1 MASNDEDEVEGA
13 WYFGSNAYDPESSS
27 SSDEEPQENDAQQ
40 IEQQHQRKTRLTNHM
55 RHLILHE
62 MLSLKVSDSLPHG
75 TFVRIA
81 NKYGYTPRTIRNI
94 WKRAIE
100 TKEENK
106 PYVVD
111 SKYKNCG
118 RKRVQVAPNVLES
131 KPMGE
136 RTCIRDVATCLDLAP
151 TTVWRLIRRGEIK
164 AHSNPLHP
172 YLTNA
177 NKARRVEWILSLI
190 QEDTIHHHP
199 MYKGMYDFIH
209 IDEKWFY
216 LTKKTQRVYLAH
228 KENIPYRAGKSSK
241 FIPKAMFLGAVARP
255 RWNQYGQCT
264 FDGKIGIFPFI
275 SRVAAQRNSINRPR
289 GSIEIKPTDSVTQE
303 IYRSM
308 LIEQLI
314 PAILRKWPS
323 DAPSIIFI
331 QQDNA
336 RVHITNDDPIWQQN
350 NRQGGLTFIL
360 TQQPSNSPDCNILDL
375 GFFRSIQSL
384 MHKKMPKN
392 MNELIKAVEDPFEE
406 LHPKTLTN
414 VWISLQHNLNEILKV
429 KGSNDYVQPHL
440 GKKVQEDNGRLRIQV
455 RVPSQLVR
463 ECVRFLNPST
473 NQQGTQTENED
484 AAQLN
489 QQILEAYDEVVEESQ
504 R

>member
-1 MASNDEDEVEGA
+1 MASNNDDELQGA
-13 WYFGSNAYDPESSS
+13 WYFGSNAYDSQSSS
-27 SSDEEPQENDAQQ
+27 NYEEEPQEIDAQQ
-40 IEQQHQRKTRLTNHM
+40 IEQQDQRKSRLTNEL

-81 NKYGYTPRTIRNI
+81 NKYGYTPRSIRNL

-118 RKRVQVAPNVLES
+118 RKRVQVPPNVLES

-164 AHSNPLHP
+164 AHSNPLDP
-172 YLTNA
+172 SLTDA

-228 KENIPYRAGKSSK
+228 KEKIPYRAAKSSK

-264 FDGKIGIFPFI
+264 FDGKIGNFPFV
-275 SRVAAQRNSINRPR
+275 SRVAAQRNSINRPK
-289 GSIEIKPTDSVTQE
+289 GSIEIKPTESVTQE
-303 IYRSM
+303 VYRSM

-314 PAILRKWPS
+314 PAILRKCPS
-323 DAPSIIFI
+323 DGPSIISSNKI
-331 QQDNA
+331 M
-336 RVHITNDDPIWQQN
+336 
-350 NRQGGLTFIL
+350 QG
-360 TQQPSNSPDCNILDL
+360 
-375 GFFRSIQSL
+375 SIQSL

-392 MNELIKAVEDPFEE
+392 MNELIKAVEDAFEE

-414 VWISLQHNLNEILKV
+414 VWISLQHHLNEILKV

-484 AAQLN
+484 AAQHN
-489 QQILEAYDEVVEESQ
+489 QQILEAYDEAVEESQ

>member
-1 MASNDEDEVEGA
+1 MKHKNQNSSLNCPATVQQLTQTAASHYQKQLSSNLICIISLVMASDNDDELQGA
-13 WYFGSNAYDPESSS
+13 WYFGSNAYDSQSSS
-27 SSDEEPQENDAQQ
+27 SSDEEPQEMDAQQ
-40 IEQQHQRKTRLTNHM
+40 IEQQGQRKTRLTNEL

-81 NKYGYTPRTIRNI
+81 NKYGYKPRAIQNL

-100 TKEENK
+100 NKEENK

-118 RKRVQVAPNVLES
+118 RKRVQVPPNVLES

-172 YLTNA
+172 YLTDA

-216 LTKKTQRVYLAH
+216 LTQKTQRVYLAH
-228 KENIPYRAGKSSK
+228 KEKIPYRAGKSSK

-255 RWNQYGQCT
+255 RWNQYGQST
-264 FDGKIGIFPFI
+264 FDGKIGIFPF
-275 SRVAAQRNSINRPR
+275 
-289 GSIEIKPTDSVTQE
+289 
-303 IYRSM
+303 
-308 LIEQLI
+308 
-314 PAILRKWPS
+314 PS
-323 DAPSIIFI
+323 DGPSIIFI

-350 NRQGGLTFIL
+350 NRQGGFTFIL
-360 TQQPSNSPDCNILDL
+360 TQQPPNSHDCNILDL

-392 MNELIKAVEDPFEE
+392 MNELIKAVEDAFEE

-473 NQQGTQTENED
+473 NQQGTQTVNED
-484 AAQLN
+484 AAQHN
-489 QQILEAYDEVVEESQ
+489 QQILEAYDEAVEESQ